1 MRKFMIM
8 ALMVVTASSAFA
20 QDPIKDMGKAKTY
33 DEAQTILKSGLGS
46 LSNEQKAKGYNI
58 LVDKAI
64 EKVQKEQ
71 STMSANQ
78 VAEQLKQGKVE
89 PYDTLGFYNAVM
101 NSFNA
106 AIECDKYDQMPNEKG
121 KVKPKF
127 RSSNQTRLF
136 PIRVNLINGGQVYA
150 QKNKNKDAGQQYAMY
165 VDSYTLPLFEG
176 IDKSKG
182 DQYLGE
188 VARVAAIY
196 ACQDS
201 DYVTANKYIDV
212 ALKDTASAK
221 SAMDLKLYI
230 MQTQLKSKS
239 DSINYVKELEGIYA
253 KDTNNER
260 IFGILGSMYSS
271 LGMNDKF
278 NVAINNRLSANPKDK
293 MALELR
299 GQTSMNAKKWD
310 DAIADYKK
318 AVEVDPE
325 NVIVLT
331 YLGYSM
337 NSKANEM
344 NDKLANKNGMLSTE
358 NMAKVKAIFQES
370 MGFLEKA
377 RDLDPNREKAN
388 WSYPLFGCYYIVYGA
403 NSPKTK
409 EIESLTKQ

>member
-1 MRKFMIM
+1 MKKIMIL
-8 ALMVVTASSAFA
+8 ALMVASTSCAFA
-20 QDPIKDMGKAKTY
+20 QDPVKDMNKAKTFE
-33 DEAQTILKSGLGS
+33 DAQAILKSNIGS
-46 LSNEQKAKGYNI
+46 MSDEQKAKAYNT
-58 LVDKAI
+58 LVDKSM

-71 STMSANQ
+71 ATMSANQ
-78 VAEQLKQGKVE
+78 VAEQLKTGKVE

-101 NSFNA
+101 NSFKS
-106 AIECDKYDQMPNEKG
+106 AIECDKYDQKPNEKG
-121 KVKPKF
+121 KIKPKF

-136 PIRVNLINGGQVYA
+136 PIRVNLINGGQASA
-150 QKNKNKDAGQQYAMY
+150 QKN
-165 VDSYTLPLFEG
+165 
-176 IDKSKG
+176 KSKG

-201 DYVTANKYIDV
+201 NYAKANRYIDV

-230 MQTQLKSKS
+230 MQTQLKTKA
-239 DSINYVKELEGIYA
+239 DSLNYVKELEGIYA
-253 KDTNNER
+253 KDTKNER
-260 IFGILGSMYSS
+260 IFGLLGGMYSS

-278 NVAINNRLSANPKDK
+278 NTCINERLAADPKDK

-299 GQTSMNAKKWD
+299 GQTNMNAKKWEA
-310 DAIADYKK
+310 AIADYKK

-331 YLGYSM
+331 YLGYTI

-344 NDKLANKNGMLSTE
+344 NDKLANKNGMLSAE
-358 NMAKVKAIFQES
+358 NMAKVKALFQES
-370 MGFLEKA
+370 MGYLEKA

-403 NSPKTK
+403 NNPKTK
-409 EIESLTKQ
+409 EIEALTKQ

>member
-1 MRKFMIM
+1 MKKIMIL
-8 ALMVVTASSAFA
+8 ALMVASTSCAFA
-20 QDPIKDMGKAKTY
+20 QDPVKDMNKAKTFE
-33 DEAQTILKSGLGS
+33 DAQAILKSNIGS
-46 LSNEQKAKGYNI
+46 MSDEQKAKAYNT
-58 LVDKAI
+58 LVDKSM

-71 STMSANQ
+71 ATMSANQ
-78 VAEQLKQGKVE
+78 VAEQLKTGKVE

-101 NSFNA
+101 NSFKS
-106 AIECDKYDQMPNEKG
+106 AIECDKYDQKPNEKG
-121 KVKPKF
+121 KIKPKF

-136 PIRVNLINGGQVYA
+136 PIRVNLINGGQASA
-150 QKNKNKDAGQQYAMY
+150 QKNKNKEAGEQYAMY
-165 VDSYTLPLFEG
+165 VDSYTLPLFDG
-176 IDKSKG
+176 VDKSKG

-201 DYVTANKYIDV
+201 DYAKANRYIDV

-230 MQTQLKSKS
+230 MQTQLKTKA
-239 DSINYVKELEGIYA
+239 DSLNYVKELEGIYA
-253 KDTNNER
+253 KDTKNER
-260 IFGILGSMYSS
+260 IFGLLGGMYSS

-278 NVAINNRLSANPKDK
+278 NTCINERLAADPKDK

-299 GQTSMNAKKWD
+299 GQTNMNAKKWD
-310 DAIADYKK
+310 AAIADYKK

-331 YLGYSM
+331 YLGYTI

-344 NDKLANKNGMLSTE
+344 NDKLANKNGMLSAE
-358 NMAKVKAIFQES
+358 NMAKVKALFQES
-370 MGFLEKA
+370 MGYLEKA

-403 NSPKTK
+403 NNPKTK
-409 EIESLTKQ
+409 EIEALTKQ